1 MQHDGILLYAAMCL
15 SVDITNGGL
24 DFSKPP
30 FVFIV
35 TLPFYNGFVGVPAQK
50 KEPIIRNY
58 ICGLSALRHC
68 VWLFDN

>member
-1 MQHDGILLYAAMCL
+1 MQHGGILLYAAGL
-15 SVDITNGGL
+15 LVQQSGGL

-58 ICGLSALRHC
+58 ICGLSALRLC